1 MLTIL
6 CLPIFTSDWM
16 MVPCMTTVP
25 GPMDAYL
32 EIIADGWTA
41 VAYTSGYLFAIIS
54 RIRFEPILMIK
65 GPTTSFSEAL
75 KTGTPWMSS
84 QWGESS

>member
-1 MLTIL
+1 MLTMQ
-6 CLPIFTSDWM
+6 CLPIFTSDWIIA
-16 MVPCMTTVP
+16 PCMTTVP

-54 RIRFEPILMIK
+54 LTRFDPILMIK
-65 GPTTSFSEAL
+65 GPDTSISEAL
-75 KTGTPWMSS
+75 KTGTPWISS
-84 QWGESS
+84 QCGESS